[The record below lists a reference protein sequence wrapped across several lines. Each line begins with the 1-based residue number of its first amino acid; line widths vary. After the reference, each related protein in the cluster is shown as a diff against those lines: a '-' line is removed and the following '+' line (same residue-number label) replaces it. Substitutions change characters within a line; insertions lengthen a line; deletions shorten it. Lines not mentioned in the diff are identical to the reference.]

1 MKRIKMF
8 CCQDPFEPLD
18 DMLYR
23 YYRDELSMLL
33 KKTSNRTAD
42 AIIGFLKE
50 VLHGYRWDLFCWTV
64 QNYALLQTD
73 TSRLF
78 KFAWLFSAPDVRA
91 AEMLRYH
98 IAPDSLMDR
107 SESAEIGKLPEKMTV
122 YKAVFSRTMELA
134 EDEEEEEWDPGFDWK
149 WSLDLSKTAYIASV
163 FSDYIVI
170 STVVTKPE
178 VMALFHGV
186 YFSYELIAEANCYM
200 RNKYKI
206 ELDNPKDYLIDHPY
220 YHPPITEERIYHPCG
235 F

>member
-1 MKRIKMF
+1 MKIVKIF
-8 CCQDPFEPLD
+8 YSQDPFEPLYD
-18 DMLYR
+18 TFYM
-23 YYRDELSMLL
+23 YYRNELAKLL

-42 AIIGFLKE
+42 AIIRYLKQ
-50 VLHGYRWDLFCWTV
+50 VPHGYRWDLFCWTA

-78 KFAWLFSAPDVRA
+78 KFSWLFGA
-91 AEMLRYH
+91 ADERGVMMLKKC
-98 IAPDSLMDR
+98 IDPNSLMDM
-107 SESAEIGKLPEKMTV
+107 SESGEMDKLPEEVTV
-122 YKAVFSRTMELA
+122 YKAIPAKDMELA
-134 EDEEEEEWDPGFDWK
+134 EDEEEEWYPGFDWK

-186 YFSYELIAEANCYM
+186 YFSYELIAEANCNM
-200 RNKYKI
+200 RNEYKI

-220 YHPPITEERIYHPCG
+220 YHPLITEERIYHSCG